1 MEEAMRLP
9 LAIAA
14 ASLLAA
20 LPASAQS
27 VVYQGALNCEASPSA
42 NIQASNARATVTRN
56 GNEVL
61 FERPIYNQQT
71 RQVIG
76 RESGTG
82 TLSGGRFVIQTEGN
96 FGGNT
101 MRSRYEG
108 TLTDAEVKLTG
119 TRQWTL
125 RSGVGN
131 QACSGTFR
139 PQRG

>member
-1 MEEAMRLP
+1 MRF
-9 LAIAA
+9 LAIALMFA
-14 ASLLAA
+14 AMPAA
-20 LPASAQS
+20 AQN

-42 NIQASNARATVTRN
+42 NIQASNARATVTRA
-56 GNEVL
+56 GNQVT

-82 TLSGGRFVIQTEGN
+82 TLDGGRFVIQTEGN

-101 MRSRYEG
+101 MRGRYEG

-131 QACSGTFR
+131 QPCSATFR

>member
-1 MEEAMRLP
+1 MRLP

-20 LPASAQS
+20 FPASAQS
-27 VVYQGALNCEASPSA
+27 VVYQGALNCEAAPSA
-42 NIQASNARATVTRN
+42 NIQASNARATVTRT
-56 GNEVL
+56 GNQVL
-61 FERPIYNQQT
+61 FERPVFNQET

-82 TLSGGRFVIQTEGN
+82 TINAGRFTIQTEGN
-96 FGGNT
+96 VGGAT
-101 MRSRYEG
+101 MRGRYEG
-108 TLTDAEVKLTG
+108 TVTDAEVRLTG
-119 TRQWTL
+119 TREWTL
-125 RSGVGN
+125 RRGVGN